1 MPLFTSTSFAST
13 SASGTDWRDTS
24 KKVLEQLESVR
35 QNPDSFNFG
44 FLYISDHLAEDATS
58 IFNLFKSVLKI
69 DDWVGSVGMGVI
81 GCGKSYIDMP
91 AISAMVGKFPKDS
104 FCVFPAD
111 EDAQDSEASSDD
123 DADELFLQDNVK
135 AWLASHAPMLTLVH
149 GDPMAIHDPQTFMRE
164 LESTTNSFLVGGLT
178 SSRSKHYQIANG
190 VRHNAVS
197 GVFFADNVPVSTTL
211 SQGCAPISALHTI
224 TKSDEFTILELD
236 DRRALDVFQDDLRI
250 LAAKKLGKDPDDFI
264 GDLKSMEASDY
275 IPKEFKSLF
284 KGQVHVALPFSQSDQ
299 KDYMVRNITGID
311 PDEGSIS
318 ISENVTTGAHIT
330 FVERDE
336 KSVAADLS
344 RTLVALRKRVQ
355 AERGSFEPKAALYV
369 SCVARGFSEKTSNS
383 EDEMHLIKDIIGDIP
398 LTGFYAGGEINNA
411 RLYGYT
417 GVLTLFF

>member
-44 FLYISDHLAEDATS
+44 FIYISDHLAEDATS

-69 DDWVGSVGMGVI
+69 DNWVGSIGMGVI
-81 GCGKSYIDMP
+81 GCGKSYVDMP
-91 AISAMVGKFPKDS
+91 AISAMVGKFPEDS

-123 DADELFLQDNVK
+123 NADELSLQDNVK
-135 AWLASHAPMLTLVH
+135 AWLASNTPMLTLVH
-149 GDPMAIHDPQTFMRE
+149 GDPMAIHDPQTFLRE

-197 GVFFADNVPVSTTL
+197 GVFFADSVPVSTTL
-211 SQGCAPISALHTI
+211 SQGCAPISGLHTI

-236 DRRALDVFQDDLRI
+236 DRRTLDVFQDDLRI
-250 LAAKKLGKDPDDFI
+250 LAAKKLGKDPDEFI

-355 AERGSFEPKAALYV
+355 AERGCFEPKAALYV

>member
-1 MPLFTSTSFAST
+1 MPLFTSTNFAST

-35 QNPDSFNFG
+35 HSPDSFNLG
-44 FLYISDHLAEDATS
+44 FLYISDYLADDATS

-69 DDWVGSVGMGVI
+69 DNWIGSVGMGVI
-81 GCGKSYIDMP
+81 GSGKSYIDMP
-91 AISAMVGKFPKDS
+91 AISAMVGKFPEDS
-104 FCVFPAD
+104 FCIFPD
-111 EDAQDSEASSDD
+111 DNAST
-123 DADELFLQDNVK
+123 DNEGIAENDPGGPTRQEGVQS
-135 AWLASHAPMLTLVH
+135 WLKNNAAMLTLVH
-149 GDPMAIHDPQTFMRE
+149 GDPMATNDPQTFMKE
-164 LESTTNSFLVGGLT
+164 LEETTNSFLVGGLT
-178 SSRSKHYQIANG
+178 SSRSKHYQIANA

-197 GVFFADNVPVSTTL
+197 GVFFADTVPVSTTL
-211 SQGCAPISALHTI
+211 SQGCTPFSDLHTI

-236 DRRALDVFQDDLRI
+236 ENRALDVFQDDLRI
-250 LAAKKLGKDPDDFI
+250 LAAKKLGLAPDEFI
-264 GDLKSMEASDY
+264 GDLKTMETSDH
-275 IPKEFKSLF
+275 IPKEFKNLF

-311 PDEGSIS
+311 ADEGSIS
-318 ISENVTTGAHIT
+318 ISENVTTGGHIT
-330 FVERDE
+330 FVERDDN
-336 KSVAADLS
+336 SVAADLS
-344 RTLVALRKRVQ
+344 RTLVNLRKRVQ
-355 AERGSFEPKAALYV
+355 AERGSFEPKAAVYI